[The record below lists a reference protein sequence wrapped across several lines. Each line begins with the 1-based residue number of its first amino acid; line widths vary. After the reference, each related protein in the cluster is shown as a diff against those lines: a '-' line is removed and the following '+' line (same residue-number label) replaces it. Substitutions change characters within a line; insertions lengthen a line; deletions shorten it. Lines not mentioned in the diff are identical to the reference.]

1 MKILKYLTYSLAL
14 LAMVASCDKHEI
26 LYDTEEAAAAE
37 YQLHYFEPITNT
49 STNYIDSVYVN
60 NKLLCGIDGGAN
72 LATYNGIPGGSTG
85 RFFSVQSG
93 EVNFKFY
100 RKDQVVYDKTCTLNP
115 GKQNVIVHDM
125 NLAPIVLDNQF
136 PYPHTSEWTPGSIYT
151 TDSISSIKFI
161 NLLYEAPGQ
170 PYDGALQYQWKHPRT
185 KEWINLGTPVRFG
198 EATNREI
205 ITIVKEVYNSSG
217 YCRIDYRILDENGDV
232 VRYKDKGIWLL
243 KSGKPERVNVVL
255 GVANDE
261 FTEVKSDKI
270 KEGDEVILESKTSNE
285 IQRNMR
291 MRMPR

>member
-1 MKILKYLTYSLAL
+1 MKILKYLAYSLVL
-14 LAMVASCDKHEI
+14 GLMLASCTKHEI
-26 LYDTEEAAAAE
+26 LPPTDPAQNAE
-37 YQLHYFEPITNT
+37 FQLHYFEPVVNQA
-49 STNYIDSVYVN
+49 SNYIDSVFVN
-60 NKLLCGIDGGAN
+60 GILYSSVNGSGQ
-72 LATYNGIPGGSTG
+72 LTPYNGVPGGSTG
-85 RFFSVQSG
+85 RFFSVAAG

-136 PYPHTSEWTPGSIYT
+136 PYPHTSKWTPGSIYT

-217 YCRIDYRILDENGDV
+217 YCRIDYRILDENGDILQ
-232 VRYKDKGIWLL
+232 VRNS
-243 KSGKPERVNVVL
+243 SGKMVDYSDYWTGYIGQAKMHFFRGFRTVEPRCNVSQWGSL
-255 GVANDE
+255 
-261 FTEVKSDKI
+261 
-270 KEGDEVILESKTSNE
+270 
-285 IQRNMR
+285 
-291 MRMPR
+291 